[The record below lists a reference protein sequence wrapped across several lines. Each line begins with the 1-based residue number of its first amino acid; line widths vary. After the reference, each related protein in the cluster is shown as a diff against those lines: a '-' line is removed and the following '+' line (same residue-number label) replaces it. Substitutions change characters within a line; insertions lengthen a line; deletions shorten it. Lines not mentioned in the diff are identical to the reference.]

1 MLVYTVHEP
10 ARPAASLDDRA
21 DELVFVKE
29 GFSMPAFLFGPFWL
43 AVHRLWLPLV
53 LYVAALLLLLGIFQI
68 LPGGSGAVGIVL
80 TLAAMAFGLEANSI
94 RRWGLSRREYQLIG
108 TAAGKTFEE
117 CEHRFLTGWLAGQGV
132 ASKPSALLTPPAP
145 PLPMAPSTMGM
156 PS

>member
-1 MLVYTVHEP
+1 MLVFTVHEP
-10 ARPAASLDDRA
+10 ARPAVDLDDRA
-21 DELVFVKE
+21 DELVFVRE

-53 LYVAALLLLLGIFQI
+53 LYVVAFLLLLGLFQV

-94 RRWGLSRREYQLIG
+94 RRWGLSRRDYQMIG

-117 CEHRFLTGWLAGQGV
+117 CEHRFLTGWLAGQGTALKSSESV
-132 ASKPSALLTPPAP
+132 KPPVPSLPPAS
-145 PLPMAPSTMGM
+145 MAM